1 MLFKGSTKLWSAF
14 GAVLI
19 LTAALSNSSCC
30 SHRKVAEQSRTETV
44 EHVTASAQS
53 ESRSEG
59 KQEATLTRETE
70 SRGVTVTEIEVYDT
84 EKPPDP
90 ETGQRPLKARIRQKH
105 GEESQSNETATM
117 SAEDKT
123 ETTAEAEQ
131 TIDGGTLDEVTV
143 TATKAPSL
151 WERLKQGA
159 TWAAAFMIL
168 AAAGWIIYKFFAKA
182 KR

>member
-1 MLFKGSTKLWSAF
+1 M
-14 GAVLI
+14 
-19 LTAALSNSSCC
+19 
-30 SHRKVAEQSRTETV
+30 
-44 EHVTASAQS
+44 TASTQS

-70 SRGVTVTEIEVYDT
+70 SRGVTVTEIEVFDT

-151 WERLKQGA
+151 WERLKRGA
-159 TWAAAFMIL
+159 TWAVVIMIL
-168 AAAGWIIYKFFAKA
+168 TAAGWIIYKFK
-182 KR
+182 KRKTT

>member
-1 MLFKGSTKLWSAF
+1 M
-14 GAVLI
+14 
-19 LTAALSNSSCC
+19 
-30 SHRKVAEQSRTETV
+30 
-44 EHVTASAQS
+44 
-53 ESRSEG
+53 
-59 KQEATLTRETE
+59 
-70 SRGVTVTEIEVYDT
+70 TEIEVYDT

-151 WERLKQGA
+151 WERAKVASQIGA
-159 TWAAAFMIL
+159 AILIL
-168 AAAGWIIYKFFAKA
+168 AAAGWIIYKFK
-182 KR
+182 KRKTT

>member
-1 MLFKGSTKLWSAF
+1 MCKGSTKFWSAF

-19 LTAALSNSSCC
+19 LIVALSNSSCY
-30 SHRKVAEQSRTETV
+30 SHRKVAEQSRTETT

-70 SRGVTVTEIEVYDT
+70 SRGLTVTEIEVYDT
-84 EKPPDP
+84 QKSPDP

-143 TATKAPSL
+143 TAIKAPSL
-151 WERLKQGA
+151 LERLKEGA
-159 TWAAAFMIL
+159 KWAAALMIL
-168 AAAGWIIYKFFAKA
+168 AAAGWIIYKFK
-182 KR
+182 KRKTT

>member
-1 MLFKGSTKLWSAF
+1 MCKGLTQRWSAF
-14 GAVLI
+14 GVVVI

-30 SHRKVAEQSRTETV
+30 SHRKVAEQTRTETT
-44 EHVTASAQS
+44 EHVTTSAKECEERTQH
-53 ESRSEG
+53 
-59 KQEATLTRETE
+59 QEATLTREAE

-90 ETGQRPLKARIRQKH
+90 DTGERPLKARIRQTH
-105 GEESQSNETATM
+105 DEENHSNESATM

-131 TIDGGTLDEVTV
+131 TIDGGTLDEVRVTV
-143 TATKAPSL
+143 TRTPGL

-159 TWAAAFMIL
+159 AWAVAILIL
-168 AAAGWIIYKFFAKA
+168 ASAGWLILRRA

>member
-1 MLFKGSTKLWSAF
+1 MCKGSTKHWSAF

-19 LTAALSNSSCC
+19 LTVALLNSSCC
-30 SHRKVAEQSRTETV
+30 LHRKVMESSRTEIT
-44 EHVTASAQS
+44 EHAAANTQS
-53 ESRSEG
+53 ESRSEE

-70 SRGVTVTEIEVYDT
+70 SQGVTVTEIEVYDT

-90 ETGQRPLKARIRQKH
+90 VTGERPIKARIRQTH
-105 GEESQSNETATM
+105 GEESRSNETATM
-117 SAEDKT
+117 KAEGKT

-131 TIDGGTLDEVTV
+131 TFDSGTLDEVTV

-159 TWAAAFMIL
+159 AWSAAIMIL
-168 AAAGWIIYKFFAKA
+168 AAAGWIIYKFK
-182 KR
+182 KRKKR

>member
-1 MLFKGSTKLWSAF
+1 MCKGSTKFWSAF

-19 LTAALSNSSCC
+19 LTVVLSNSSCC
-30 SHRKVAEQSRTETV
+30 SHRKVVEQSRTETT
-44 EHVTASAQS
+44 EHVTASTQS

-70 SRGVTVTEIEVYDT
+70 SQGVTVTEIEVFDT

-105 GEESQSNETATM
+105 GEESRSNEAVTM

-123 ETTAEAEQ
+123 ETTTEAEQ
-131 TIDGGTLDEVTV
+131 TIDGGTLDEVRV

-151 WERLKQGA
+151 WERLKQGVA
-159 TWAAAFMIL
+159 WALAIMIL
-168 AAAGWIIYKFFAKA
+168 AAAGWIIYKLK
-182 KR
+182 KRKTT